1 MAVYYLDTSILL
13 DCYEKRGRNG
23 EAALRLVMKII
34 NTGSVVLYSDLH
46 IQELKKLGYLA
57 GEVNEIFSILKP
69 CCLRRV
75 HTSSFQKDEA
85 RKTAVHYGVPRG
97 DALHAILARDNGAV
111 VVSRDPHFNSLRGI
125 AETRIP
131 EEA

>member
-34 NTGSVVLYSDLH
+34 NTNSVVLYSDLH
-46 IQELKKLGYLA
+46 IQELRRLGYSA

-69 CCLRRV
+69 HCLRRI

-85 RKTAVHYGVPRG
+85 RKIAVHCGVPRG
-97 DALHAILARDNGAV
+97 DALHAILARDNDAL
-111 VVSRDPHFNSLRGI
+111 VVSRDPHFSRLRGI
-125 AETRIP
+125 VEKRLP
-131 EEA
+131 EET